1 MDTPVNVGLGF
12 PVAEQTTDLLA
23 GISPRVRL
31 IPLGDL
37 IAQESQSPEAASK
50 LDESL
55 RDVEVMFIGRPPRD
69 VLDRAPMLRWV
80 QFIGTGVDSLVD
92 AGLVSSR
99 VTVTKVTGTNALP
112 IAEHC
117 FMFMA
122 MFVKRMAL
130 CMENQRRH
138 GYERDA
144 TRPDVLEGKTLGVM
158 GLGEIGL
165 ETARL
170 GKAYRMRVL
179 AMHRSA
185 GQRPPPEQVDESY
198 PPDRLRE
205 MLPLCDFVVDALP
218 LTRDTVRTIG
228 PEELGAMKPTA
239 YLVNVGRGKLID
251 EPALV
256 RALERGEI
264 AGAGLD
270 VFETEPLPESSPL
283 WDMPNVLITPHVS
296 GDLIDNRIRA
306 GRFFADNLRRYVAG
320 EPLINVVD
328 SELQY

>member
-138 GYERDA
+138 GYERDGDEA
-144 TRPDVLEGKTLGVM
+144 GRPGRQDLGCN
-158 GLGEIGL
+158 GARRDRPRDGPIGQ
-165 ETARL
+165 
-170 GKAYRMRVL
+170 GIP
-179 AMHRSA
+179 HA
-185 GQRPPPEQVDESY
+185 GPR
-198 PPDRLRE
+198 
-205 MLPLCDFVVDALP
+205 DAP
-218 LTRDTVRTIG
+218 
-228 PEELGAMKPTA
+228 
-239 YLVNVGRGKLID
+239 
-251 EPALV
+251 
-256 RALERGEI
+256 
-264 AGAGLD
+264 
-270 VFETEPLPESSPL
+270 
-283 WDMPNVLITPHVS
+283 VS
-296 GDLIDNRIRA
+296 GAAPSTRA
-306 GRFFADNLRRYVAG
+306 GR
-320 EPLINVVD
+320 
-328 SELQY
+328 